1 MHVYIDRGV
10 HYNQG
15 CAVSQNQYRISFHQ
29 YVSTYYIRYLF
40 QVRIGP
46 NFSHCNIKFISHQR
60 KKNVA
65 CFENSPCLAGGTKG
79 LTYTCSEEN
88 WCLTLFLHRLYI
100 IIRGQKSECNATIK
114 QRKNQETSAIE
125 NPLYAETS
133 CKSKYSIVSIFARH
147 IKEIS
152 SKPRLPLTL
161 YSNSRQHNWTLCNWL
176 PNSNSKSNAWN
187 NNPRRNLKQ

>member
-1 MHVYIDRGV
+1 MYFT
-10 HYNQG
+10 
-15 CAVSQNQYRISFHQ
+15 SM
-29 YVSTYYIRYLF
+29 
-40 QVRIGP
+40 
-46 NFSHCNIKFISHQR
+46 IK
-60 KKNVA
+60 K
-65 CFENSPCLAGGTKG
+65 CCLLWEQPLVGGTKG

-125 NPLYAETS
+125 DPLYAETS

-161 YSNSRQHNWTLCNWL
+161 YSNSIVDSTTGPSATDCPTLNQM
-176 PNSNSKSNAWN
+176 PEITIRGEISN
-187 NNPRRNLKQ
+187 NNQRSKKIRMFMS